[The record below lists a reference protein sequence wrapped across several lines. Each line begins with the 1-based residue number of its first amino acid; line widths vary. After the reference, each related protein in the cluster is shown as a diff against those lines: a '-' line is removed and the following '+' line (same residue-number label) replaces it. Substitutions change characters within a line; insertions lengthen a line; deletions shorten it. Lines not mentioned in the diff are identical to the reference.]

1 MQMKPED
8 FCPLIKKKCIGLKCA
23 WYTQVRGMNPNTG
36 EMVDEWGCAVTW
48 IPMLQIETSQQA
60 RQAGAA
66 VESFRNEVV
75 KSNAQNQQLYL
86 DFIDVQKSNG
96 VLVANIAPLDT
107 PINMITTGEDK
118 EENNDCQ

>member
-1 MQMKPED
+1 MQVKPGD
-8 FCPLIKKKCIGLKCA
+8 FCPLIKKGCVGLKCS

-36 EMVDEWGCAVTW
+36 EQIDEWGCAVTW

-75 KSNAQNQQLYL
+75 RSNAQNQQLYL
-86 DFIDVQKSNG
+86 NFVENTKILPTQVS
-96 VLVANIAPLDT
+96 PLDN
-107 PINMITTGEDK
+107 PINMLRSTDL
-118 EENNDCQ
+118 ENNE